1 MNGRKT
7 VPTQQGVALQIQ
19 GTVSIVSSLTEGK
32 EVFISTR
39 MKHLHPKLQSSKFL
53 LIFCHTLEA
62 PKLRRRQLFT
72 LKFSR
77 LLKFCCGH
85 VQKCLSCH
93 GTQLTHTLAPSDPM
107 SSAFLH
113 LHPSRPRGRANE
125 HSQNTERWCSVK
137 RSSSCCCSPLPHSR
151 ALWSGLLP

>member
-1 MNGRKT
+1 MKWRKKI
-7 VPTQQGVALQIQ
+7 PTQQGVTLEIQ
-19 GTVSIVSSLTEGK
+19 ATVSSLTDVK
-32 EVFISTR
+32 WVFISTR

-62 PKLRRRQLFT
+62 PKLWRHQLFT

-93 GTQLTHTLAPSDPM
+93 GTQLTLTLAPSDSM
-107 SSAFLH
+107 NSAFLH
-113 LHPSRPRGRANE
+113 LHPSCPRGRANE
-125 HSQNTERWCSVK
+125 GSQNTESCCSVK
-137 RSSSCCCSPLPHSR
+137 HSSSCCCSPLLHTR